1 MSAAQIEGYQQTDR
15 VWEGSTAPQWTMIKA
30 GWKGTRILPQYLVL
44 MDSDDVDVLYI
55 YYVWQNWL
63 HILYCDWFW
72 KSRLGET
79 FEQCPSQNQSEK
91 SGHIVHEP
99 PLHDLKGFPLIECSI
114 YVMGFWRKT
123 HIGFFFPQFKLK
135 SSAILKNL
143 PVLTIISSD
152 IDHWHW
158 PVTLF

>member
-1 MSAAQIEGYQQTDR
+1 MGRLNCTAVNNDQGR
-15 VWEGSTAPQWTMIKA
+15 VERDQNLTTIFGPDGFWWCRCYI
-30 GWKGTRILPQYLVL
+30 
-44 MDSDDVDVLYI
+44 YI